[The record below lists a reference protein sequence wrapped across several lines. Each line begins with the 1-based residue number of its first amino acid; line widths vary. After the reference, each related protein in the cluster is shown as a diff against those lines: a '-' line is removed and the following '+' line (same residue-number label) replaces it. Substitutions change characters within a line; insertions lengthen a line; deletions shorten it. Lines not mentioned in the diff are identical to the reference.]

1 MVVETTSKDYE
12 SIIKEKLI
20 EAQCKE
26 IDKQV
31 ILLKNEIKQ
40 IQIVKNEC
48 DWKKELQYLFE
59 LRSKIRE
66 QADNIKTSGKINT
79 KEDFDKSME
88 IWLLKE
94 QNKSV
99 NKRIEFLQDKL
110 SEYNKEEIEIDE
122 KIRYLNSLRIDI
134 TLSFEMCS
142 DDE

>member
-99 NKRIEFLQDKL
+99 NKRIEFLEEKL